1 MPIQIKLY
9 GELKEKVDQKS
20 EDAGAPIILNIDDK
34 GIETV
39 SDVLKKFF
47 IQEQE
52 ISHIFV
58 NGTFSG
64 IRKKVNSGSKVAIFP
79 KRMGLLYKWYFKKVE
94 DD

>member
-1 MPIQIKLY
+1 MPIQVRLY

-20 EDAGAPIILNIDDK
+20 EDAGAPIELSIDDK

-39 SDVLKKFF
+39 SDILKKFF

-64 IRKKVNSGSKVAIFP
+64 IRKKVNNGDKVAIFP